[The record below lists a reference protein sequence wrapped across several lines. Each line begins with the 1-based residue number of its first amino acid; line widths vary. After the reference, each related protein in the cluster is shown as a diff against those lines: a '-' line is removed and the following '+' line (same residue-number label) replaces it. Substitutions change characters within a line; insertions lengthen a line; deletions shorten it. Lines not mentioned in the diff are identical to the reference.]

1 MGSQE
6 REQLE
11 KADDLLRKLGLKK
24 SIVQGDKQKGNNGTS

>member
-1 MGSQE
+1 MGLQE

-24 SIVQGDKQKGNNGTS
+24 SIVQDDNKKDNNGTS